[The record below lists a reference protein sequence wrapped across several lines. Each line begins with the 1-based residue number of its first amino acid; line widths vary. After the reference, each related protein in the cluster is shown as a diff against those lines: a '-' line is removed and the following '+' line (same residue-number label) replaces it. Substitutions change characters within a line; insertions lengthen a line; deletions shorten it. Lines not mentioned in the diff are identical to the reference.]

1 MQISKYLA
9 RCVFFIIIIKNNIIG
24 MYPVRETHIFEEELK
39 RLFWVHRM
47 FIPGDELNVYVWI
60 WGPDGV
66 WQKSTIYAHR

>member
-9 RCVFFIIIIKNNIIG
+9 RCVFFIIIIIIKNNIIG

-47 FIPGDELNVYVWI
+47 FIPGDELNIYV
-60 WGPDGV
+60 
-66 WQKSTIYAHR
+66 